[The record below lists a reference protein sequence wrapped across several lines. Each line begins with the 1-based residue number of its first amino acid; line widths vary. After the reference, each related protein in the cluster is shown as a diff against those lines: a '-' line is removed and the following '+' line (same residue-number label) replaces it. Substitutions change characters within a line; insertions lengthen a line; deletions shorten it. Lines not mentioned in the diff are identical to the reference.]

1 MNSLSTNYRAY
12 GASSSTTN
20 PPSSPDLSFL
30 AGRTTDIHSLLLA
43 HAATLMQASGGDAKQ
58 KIDSMR
64 MRQSHGREAR
74 DIANQIESLINQLG
88 TDTKKTTKLND
99 GIREFF
105 DKYDLKITID
115 DSGTRKTLQEWES
128 RSRKVGESGYTGP
141 SGGSG
146 DYRAD
151 HLRAL
156 KATAES
162 RSEEATDSRTI
173 EQIEINKFLQEY
185 NGVSTLANTIISSRG
200 QQLNQINGSMRS

>member
-1 MNSLSTNYRAY
+1 MINIDPTSQAH
-12 GASSSTTN
+12 GAAVSFAS
-20 PPSSPDLSFL
+20 PAIPSFS
-30 AGRTTDIHSLLLA
+30 AGRAIDIHSLLLA
-43 HAATLMQASGGDAKQ
+43 HAATLMQASGSDAKE
-58 KIDSMR
+58 KIDLMR
-64 MRQSHGREAR
+64 SRQSHGRQAR
-74 DIANQIESLINQLG
+74 DVANQIETLINQLG
-88 TDTKKTTKLND
+88 TDTSKTTKVGD

-105 DKYDLKITID
+105 DTHDLLITVD
-115 DSGTRKTLQEWES
+115 DSGTKKTLQAWES
-128 RSRKVGESGYTGP
+128 RAKKFGEAGYAGP
-141 SGGSG
+141 AGASG

-156 KATAES
+156 KAAAES